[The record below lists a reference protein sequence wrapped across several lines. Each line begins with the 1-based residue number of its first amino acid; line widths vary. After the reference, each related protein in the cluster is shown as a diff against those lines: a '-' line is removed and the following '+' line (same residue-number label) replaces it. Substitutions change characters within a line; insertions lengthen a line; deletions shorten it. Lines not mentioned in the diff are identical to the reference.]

1 MSVISLKT
9 LQREKESVPGA
20 GGASTP
26 AGRGHAAPRRG
37 RENRER
43 EVAGSAPRNPDR
55 GTPTAEPGP
64 RNPDRAAGS
73 PAQPAS
79 RSCAWG
85 GPRWAPGRRRAARHA
100 PRRAG
105 CCPHAGL
112 AVAPGRWSVDPNAR
126 RSWGAGSSPTSPAL
140 LAKRCPVLGRAPSG
154 F

>member
-55 GTPTAEPGP
+55 GTPTAPPVLPRSPRAGPAPGGDP
-64 RNPDRAAGS
+64 AGPPGGAEQRGTRPGGPGAAPTQAWRWLLDGGAWTSTPAAPGGRAAPR
-73 PAQPAS
+73 PAQLFWPKGVRCWAD
-79 RSCAWG
+79 
-85 GPRWAPGRRRAARHA
+85 PR
-100 PRRAG
+100 
-105 CCPHAGL
+105 
-112 AVAPGRWSVDPNAR
+112 VVS
-126 RSWGAGSSPTSPAL
+126 SGADL
-140 LAKRCPVLGRAPSG
+140 WR
-154 F
+154 

>member
-9 LQREKESVPGA
+9 LQQEKESVPGA

-55 GTPTAEPGP
+55 GTPTAPPVLPRSPRAGPAPGGTPLGP
-64 RNPDRAAGS
+64 R
-73 PAQPAS
+73 
-79 RSCAWG
+79 
-85 GPRWAPGRRRAARHA
+85 RRRAAWHA
-100 PRRAG
+100 PWRAG

-112 AVAPGRWSVDPNAR
+112 AVAPGRWSVDPDAS